1 MAKLYQE
8 TAFKLGSQAIV
19 SLVCQTDSQA
29 EDIFRQIWSSID
41 QFENRFS
48 RFKMDTE
55 LSRYNLNLNLKLS
68 PPFQALL
75 DTSLELEKETD
86 GIFTPFV
93 LEDLQKIG
101 YFRSFELLND
111 HDSIGQMEHF
121 KIRGLDFGGI
131 GKGYLL
137 DQLHQELSL
146 ISFHDYWISLGG
158 DLIFV
163 GQPET
168 KNWQASIQ
176 DPVELTDDCLTFE
189 IPQTPLAV
197 ATSGTQKRR
206 GVHQGRAWHH
216 LIDPRTRQPAQTDLI
231 SATVIGPSAT
241 RADVFASVCVILG
254 SEMGRQF
261 IAAKNGYQAVLFTEP
276 NRSLNGKQ
284 EFQFVQAKGASLINF
299 KFNPPFLNKL
309 SPKSV

>member
-1 MAKLYQE
+1 MTKLYQE

-29 EDIFRQIWSSID
+29 EEIFRQIWLSID

-48 RFKMDTE
+48 RFKKESE
-55 LSRYNLNLNLKLS
+55 LSKYNLDLNSKLS

-75 DTSLELEKETD
+75 DTSLELEKETE

-93 LEDLQKIG
+93 LEDMQKIG
-101 YFRSFELLND
+101 YSRSFELLSDND
-111 HDSIGQMEHF
+111 NSSPAEYF
-121 KIRGLDFGGI
+121 KIHSLDFGGI

-137 DQLHQELSL
+137 DQLHQELSPT
-146 ISFHDYWISLGG
+146 SMNNYWISLGG

-163 GQPET
+163 GQDET
-168 KNWQASIQ
+168 RNWQASIQ
-176 DPVELTDDCLTFE
+176 NPVELKGDYLIFE
-189 IPQTPLAV
+189 IPQAPLAV

-206 GVHQGRAWHH
+206 GIHKGQAWHH
-216 LIDPRTRQPAQTDLI
+216 LIDPRTRQSAETDLI

-254 SEMGRQF
+254 LEKGRQF
-261 IAAKNGYQAVLFTEP
+261 IATKDGYQAVLFLDP
-276 NRSLNGKQ
+276 NKISKDSQ
-284 EFQFVQAKGASLINF
+284 QFKYVQAKGTPKINF
-299 KFNPPFLNKL
+299 QLNSQFLDNP
-309 SPKSV
+309 SS